1 MKVSA
6 FERDELSE
14 IANRRVTT
22 CGLAK
27 SAPSREFPP
36 QMELLRKLLRLRQVR
51 IALVCMTGLALLAA
65 GIAWQMGVDLAA
77 LKGWWEQ
84 LNAYLVKHPSALF
97 WALVFL
103 PGLPI
108 PTSALL
114 FTAGVVWRDRP
125 VMACLL
131 SLLAITLNLTWTY
144 WLAAG
149 PARRLV
155 EKILKASEIKI
166 PDLPRGDHLKLIL
179 VMKLTPGFPFF
190 VQNYLLGFLRAPFH
204 LYLPISI
211 LCNGV
216 IGTGVVLSGVG
227 LADGKLMPALTGI
240 SLIAVGVILTQM
252 VRGWLAKRKMNG
264 EKLKS

>member
-1 MKVSA
+1 M
-6 FERDELSE
+6 D
-14 IANRRVTT
+14 
-22 CGLAK
+22 
-27 SAPSREFPP
+27 
-36 QMELLRKLLRLRQVR
+36 LLRKLLKHRQLR
-51 IALVCMTGLALLAA
+51 IALVCMIGLALLAA

-77 LKGWWEQ
+77 LKGLWQQVNE
-84 LNAYLVKHPSALF
+84 YLMKHPSALF

-131 SLLAITLNLTWTY
+131 SMVAISINLTWTY

-149 PARRLV
+149 PARRIV
-155 EKILKASEIKI
+155 EKMLTASEIQI

-179 VMKLTPGFPFF
+179 VLKLTPGFPFF

-211 LCNGV
+211 LCQGI
-216 IGTGVVLSGVG
+216 IGTGVVLGGVG

-240 SLIAVGVILTQM
+240 SLIAVGIILTQM